1 MKIILAVVC
10 LLAVTALHSE
20 SACIH
25 RSYGRGST
33 VCVCNNTHCDT
44 LGKIQKQDVGV
55 AASYETSKDGS
66 RFLSTTHKF
75 IAQQLNLTDVT
86 KTDNIIVFDRRRVYQ
101 AIIGFGG
108 AFTDAAGINII
119 SLKEPLR
126 SQVLESYFSSHGS
139 DYNMGRVPIA
149 SCDFSTHEYSYD
161 DEANDFD
168 LKRFSLALEDHQY
181 KIPLIHQAQELRGT
195 NQLLL
200 IASPWSAPA
209 WMKTNNRMSGRGW
222 LKGSPNSTY
231 YKTWANYFVKFLDA
245 YKNENISFWGMTVQ
259 NEPSSGYLPM
269 YPFQCMAMSP
279 SLERDFLKY
288 DLGPALTDAG
298 YGAEKLRVMILD
310 DQRVFLPYWANIVLR
325 DEEAAKYVA
334 GIAFH
339 WYWNH
344 IRGPTVLDETHYQH
358 PGKFLLSTEA
368 CEGPI
373 SMSRNKVKLGS
384 WRRAESYAHDIIQ
397 DLLHWTTG
405 WVDWNLALDV
415 QGGPN
420 WAKNYVDSPII
431 VNATAQEFYK
441 QPMYYALAHFSKF
454 IQPGSRRVY
463 CSQPKNLEVV
473 SFLTPANAAVLV
485 VLNRNSDVQEITVID
500 DDLGHFNY
508 SIPARA
514 IQTYIWWLP

>member
-1 MKIILAVVC
+1 MKSIAALC
-10 LLAVTALHSE
+10 LLAGLAAYIE

-25 RSYGRGST
+25 KNYGRGST
-33 VCVCNNTHCDT
+33 VCVCNQTQCDM
-44 LGKIQKQDVGV
+44 LGKIRKQDVGI
-55 AASYETSKDGS
+55 AASYESSKDGS
-66 RFLSTTHKF
+66 RFLSTTHEF
-75 IAQQLNLTDVT
+75 ISQQINLTDA
-86 KTDNIIVFDRRRVYQ
+86 KRTDNIIVIDRQRAYQ
-101 AIIGFGG
+101 GIIGFGG
-108 AFTDAAGINII
+108 AFTDATGINIL
-119 SLKEPLR
+119 SLEEPLR
-126 SQVLESYFSSHGS
+126 TQLLETYFSSHGA

-161 DEANDFD
+161 DEANDFE
-168 LKRFSLALEDHQY
+168 LSHFSLTSEDTMY
-181 KIPLIHQAQELRGT
+181 KIPFIHQAQKLRAT
-195 NQLLL
+195 EKLLL

-209 WMKTNNRMSGRGW
+209 WMKTNSRMSGRGS

-245 YKNENISFWGMTVQ
+245 YDKQNVSFWGITVQ

-279 SLERDFLKY
+279 GLERDFLKY
-288 DLGPALTDAG
+288 DLGPALASAG
-298 YGAEKLRVMILD
+298 YGTDRLHVLILD
-310 DQRVFLPYWANIVLR
+310 DQRVFLPYWANMVLR
-325 DEEAAKYVA
+325 DEEAARYVT

-368 CEGPI
+368 CEGPT
-373 SMSRNKVKLGS
+373 SMARNKVKLGS
-384 WRRAESYAHDIIQ
+384 WSRAESYAHDIIQ

-405 WVDWNLALDV
+405 WIDWNLALDL

-420 WAKNYVDSPII
+420 WAKNFVDSPII

-454 IQPGSRRVY
+454 IRPMSKRIY
-463 CSQPKNLEVV
+463 SKQPKNVEVA
-473 SFLTPANAAVLV
+473 SFVTPENATVLV
-485 VLNRNSDVQEITVID
+485 VLNRNSELQEITVVD
-500 DDLGHFNY
+500 PELGYFNY
-508 SIPARA
+508 SIPAHA
-514 IQTYIWWLP
+514 IQTYIWWRL